1 MKKSCLIAGQI
12 LLGKFN
18 LSTKL
23 KLLAYEEEDFKVLSS
38 ILQDSAM
45 PTTEMNYNKST
56 KEFVIISSRFDW
68 EKKIIQKNSSRVL
81 CGLCFSNV
89 ERVSK
94 RNFPNLKTENI
105 LNFLTLIPRI
115 GYINILFSGDIE
127 LKLYGTKIFLRLDD
141 LNKEWPTIFIPN
153 HK

>member
-1 MKKSCLIAGQI
+1 M
-12 LLGKFN
+12 
-18 LSTKL
+18 STKL

-89 ERVSK
+89 ERVTK

-105 LNFLTLIPRI
+105 LNFLTLIPRK

-127 LKLYGTKIFLRLDD
+127 LKLYGTKIFMRLDD

>member
-1 MKKSCLIAGQI
+1 M
-12 LLGKFN
+12 
-18 LSTKL
+18 STKL

>member
-1 MKKSCLIAGQI
+1 M
-12 LLGKFN
+12 
-18 LSTKL
+18 STKL

-105 LNFLTLIPRI
+105 LNFLTLIPRK

-127 LKLYGTKIFLRLDD
+127 LKLYGTKIFMRLDD